1 MSENQ
6 VFFGVLALI
15 LCLSLFEIVRRLGQI
30 KSEITGMR
38 AELQWAFGC
47 GVEQFP
53 VLSQIRDE
61 IQGLSTQLRLEPML
75 RQDENDDEIAQPKTG
90 SSTG

>member
-1 MSENQ
+1 MPENLI
-6 VFFGVLALI
+6 FFSLIALI
-15 LCLSLFEIVRRLGQI
+15 LCGLLYWIGLRLGEI

-38 AELQWAFGC
+38 TDLQWAFSC

-61 IQGLSTQLRLEPML
+61 PRTFLS
-75 RQDENDDEIAQPKTG
+75 A
-90 SSTG
+90 